1 MEVRAYGA
9 HALEHIER
17 LALYAD
23 RVDWP
28 AARGAVAAAAAR
40 GTTAA
45 DLHDELRAVLHEA
58 CGPHGGLSTAT
69 GRAPADR
76 RPLPSARLVGDVGV
90 LVLPACPG
98 DRGSVRGYT
107 VAGGRALRRLGPAA
121 RWSVDLRG
129 NGGGSMWPMLAVA
142 APLLRGDGVLG
153 AFVDRDGTRTPWW
166 LRRRRIG
173 IGHRASARSR
183 GPLRLP
189 GPVAVLT
196 DGRTASAAESVAVA
210 FRGLPDV
217 RSYGAPTAGL
227 STSNTTVRLPD
238 GALLHITSARLADR
252 TGAVHEGPLR
262 PDVPAGNALAAA
274 LADLR

>member
-1 MEVRAYGA
+1 MELHAYA
-9 HALEHIER
+9 A
-17 LALYAD
+17 LALGHVERQALYVD

-28 AARGAVAAAAAR
+28 AARAALAAAADR
-40 GTTAA
+40 GTTTA
-45 DLHDELRAVLHEA
+45 DLHDHLRAVLRDA

-69 GRAPADR
+69 GRPPADR
-76 RPLPSARLVGDVGV
+76 RLPSARLAGDVGV

-98 DRGSVRGYT
+98 DAGSVRGYT

-153 AFVDRDGTRTPWW
+153 AFVDRDGRRTPWW
-166 LRRRRIG
+166 LRRRRVG
-173 IGHRASARSR
+173 TGRWASARSR
-183 GPLRLP
+183 GPLHLP

-196 DGRTASAAESVAVA
+196 DARTASAAEAVTIA
-210 FRGLPDV
+210 FHGLPGV

-227 STSNTTVRLPD
+227 SSSNVTVRLPD

-252 TGAVHEGPLR
+252 TGAVHEGALR
-262 PDVPAGNALAAA
+262 PDVPTEDALAAA
-274 LADLR
+274 LADLGS